1 MLKRSGVTVSFLPN
15 SAVMTGWCRPRR
27 RAMRRRKGS
36 AIRLGKRRGRGFCL
50 GSRTAAVHW
59 GVVMACP
66 FRLLKKIVM
75 QLVANGRL
83 VEAYYWSLPFLR
95 PQLFPLC

>member
-27 RAMRRRKGS
+27 RVMRRRKGS
-36 AIRLGKRRGRGFCL
+36 AIRLGKRRGFCL
-50 GSRTAAVHW
+50 GSRTATVHW
-59 GVVMACP
+59 GVVACP